1 MRYGGHPYLSFDRL
15 RTGAKVGLPPI
26 LFGRGDCYAPRM
38 KNLSFVLGSAV
49 LAALPGGCAGHSAVI
64 PAQVTSLAPPMA
76 QLFEPDVTTPPACKG
91 QKKKKLYAFATE
103 PLSKKGGS
111 LCIPAFGG
119 YGGTVVYPHV
129 TTSTKVTVTSST
141 TNYAKVPLPIS
152 GSQTPIFFF
161 NLSISAST
169 GFTTKLG
176 IGGGLTSKKI
186 KVKQT
191 YTAFI
196 EGERT
201 GFWHGVTQCYT
212 VAKSGKYG
220 GVLPGLGSLLK
231 GLSDSGFSGYDPFE
245 IFIYT
250 GQLANNQ
257 C

>member
-1 MRYGGHPYLSFDRL
+1 
-15 RTGAKVGLPPI
+15 
-26 LFGRGDCYAPRM
+26 
-38 KNLSFVLGSAV
+38 
-49 LAALPGGCAGHSAVI
+49 
-64 PAQVTSLAPPMA
+64 MA
-76 QLFEPDVTTPPACKG
+76 QLFEPGVTTPPACKG

-111 LCIPAFGG
+111 LCIPEFGG
-119 YGGTVVYPHV
+119 YGGTLVYPHV

-152 GSQTPIFFF
+152 GSQTPIFFL
-161 NLSISAST
+161 NLSISSST

-186 KVKQT
+186 KAKQT
-191 YTAFI
+191 YSAFI

-201 GFWHGVTQCYT
+201 GFWHGITDCYA

-220 GVLPGLGSLLK
+220 GVIPKLGSLLK
-231 GLSDSGFSGYDPFE
+231 NLSDSGFSGYNPFE

-250 GQLANNQ
+250 GQLSNNQ